1 MRVEVEY
8 SLPYNSTFTR
18 DNRGRY
24 PVTYQKRNNQVIAY
38 ASRGLD
44 ESQRNYPTHKLE
56 FLALEWAITE
66 NFQDNLYDQE
76 FTYTYYNPLIYIL
89 STAKLDT
96 TGHRGLTA

>member
-1 MRVEVEY
+1 M
-8 SLPYNSTFTR
+8 T
-18 DNRGRY
+18 
-24 PVTYQKRNNQVIAY
+24 KVIAY

-66 NFQDNLYDQE
+66 NFQDNLYDKE
-76 FTYTYYNPLIYIL
+76 FTYTYYNPLIFIL

-96 TGHRGLTA
+96 TGHRCVTA